1 MKKDKQRVLL
11 TFLLGVLILVSCDK
25 NRVFESNIEI
35 PSYQWNKDSILLFH
49 VDIVD
54 TISSH
59 NIFLNVRNTSQYAYQ
74 NLFVFLN
81 TTSPTGISL
90 RDTLECYLADD
101 RGKWLG
107 DGWGDIYDNRFLY
120 KRNVRF
126 PVSGIYTFKLVQGMR
141 ANELKYITDVGIRI
155 EKVENQ

>member
-107 DGWGDIYDNRFLY
+107 NGWGDIYDNRFLY
-120 KRNVRF
+120 KRNIRF
-126 PVSGIYTFKLVQGMR
+126 PVSGTYTFKLVQGMR
-141 ANELKYITDVGIRI
+141 TKELKYITDVGIRI

>member
-1 MKKDKQRVLL
+1 MRKNKQ
-11 TFLLGVLILVSCDK
+11 FLLLIFLLSILSLVSCDK
-25 NRVFESNIEI
+25 NRVFETNIEM
-35 PSYQWNKDSILLFH
+35 PSYIWNKDSVLIFH
-49 VDIVD
+49 VDIID
-54 TISSH
+54 TISS
-59 NIFLNVRNTSQYAYQ
+59 NNMYLNVRNTSQYAYQ
-74 NLFVFLN
+74 NLFVFLQ
-81 TTSPTGISL
+81 TTSPAGLSL
-90 RDTLECYLADD
+90 KDTLECYLADD

>member
-1 MKKDKQRVLL
+1 M
-11 TFLLGVLILVSCDK
+11 
-25 NRVFESNIEI
+25 
-35 PSYQWNKDSILLFH
+35 Y
-49 VDIVD
+49 
-54 TISSH
+54 
-59 NIFLNVRNTSQYAYQ
+59 LNVRNTSQYAYQ
-74 NLFVFLN
+74 NLFVFLQ
-81 TTSPTGISL
+81 TTSPAGLSL
-90 RDTLECYLADD
+90 KDTLECYLADD